1 MSDSIFD
8 KQGIDEIVNKIKADK
23 TGRLSKSM
31 QDIMDICERAGK
43 LGFTLKEISIIG
55 TTGWYLSQNPELRQ
69 FFDQLIK
76 TPPMPGQ
83 DDDIYN

>member
-8 KQGIDEIVNKIKADK
+8 KQGIDEIVSKIKADK
-23 TGRLSKSM
+23 SGRLSKSM
-31 QDIMDICERAGK
+31 QDIMNICERAGK

-76 TPPMPGQ
+76 MPPMPGQ

>member
-1 MSDSIFD
+1 MSDSVFD
-8 KQGIDEIVNKIKADK
+8 KNRIDEIVKKIKADK

-31 QDIMDICERAGK
+31 QDIMDVCERAGK

-69 FFDQLIK
+69 FFDQLMK
-76 TPPMPGQ
+76 MPRIPEQ
-83 DDDIYN
+83 DDDVYN